1 MDLRSSG
8 CRLGSMNASVQLITS
23 PWSGYAWS
31 PGASATGIM
40 GGGAATPV
48 PHGTGF
54 SWGTIVGA
62 KIGGPV
68 SVNHPSARGIPMT
81 ATFVRRYPG
90 GLRGL
95 GFTPCIDDPTL
106 DCSDPSTGGVST
118 GPGSVTGSPSG
129 ISTALAQIFTPLSKA
144 GGAALQQYVSY
155 QNPLY
160 QKQTVALTPQGQ
172 VVLAT
177 NQPTATTPGA
187 VAAGLSSFLPILLI
201 GGLILVVA
209 MKK

>member
-1 MDLRSSG
+1 
-8 CRLGSMNASVQLITS
+8 MNASVQLITA

-40 GGGAATPV
+40 GGGAPTPV

-62 KIGGPV
+62 KVGGPI

-95 GFTPCIDDPTL
+95 GQADSVDMSSGPAAGPMMTCPDGTVVYSSSQCPGGV
-106 DCSDPSTGGVST
+106 PQAGSTGDVA
-118 GPGSVTGSPSG
+118 
-129 ISTALAQIFTPLSKA
+129 TALAKIFTPLSQA

-187 VAAGLSSFLPILLI
+187 VAAGLSSLLPLLLI
-201 GGLILVVA
+201 GGLVLVVA

>member
-1 MDLRSSG
+1 
-8 CRLGSMNASVQLITS
+8 MNASVQFLTA
-23 PWSGYAWS
+23 PWSGHAWS
-31 PGASATGIM
+31 PGASATGVM

-62 KIGGPV
+62 PVGGPV
-68 SVNHPSARGIPMT
+68 SVNHPNPGGIPMT

-106 DCSDPSTGGVST
+106 DCSDPSTGGIST
-118 GPGSVTGSPSG
+118 GPGTVTGSPSG
-129 ISTALAQIFTPLSKA
+129 ISTALSQIFTPLSKA

-160 QKQTVALTPQGQ
+160 SKQTVALTPQGQ

-177 NQPTATTPGA
+177 NQPTAAGA
-187 VAAGLSSFLPILLI
+187 LATASTSLGSMLPLLLI
-201 GGLILVVA
+201 GGVVLMMIA
-209 MKK
+209 KK